1 MADISLQDIFNRAFT
16 YLRAS
21 GVAMTVESYRT
32 LLHLIE
38 ESVAAVGE
46 SGHEDELLES
56 VMERISGYF
65 DLPETNPLQASPSL
79 CRGSIGY
86 FNNDA

>member
-1 MADISLQDIFNRAFT
+1 MADISLQVVFNRAFT

-21 GVAMTVESYRT
+21 GVEMTVERYRT

-38 ESVAAVGE
+38 ASIASAGE
-46 SGHEDELLES
+46 DGHGDELLDS
-56 VMERISGYF
+56 VMARIPDYF
-65 DLPETNPLQASPSL
+65 DLPEKIPPQATPEL

-86 FNNDA
+86 GRDV

>member
-1 MADISLQDIFNRAFT
+1 MTEISLQAVFNRAFT

-21 GVAMTVESYRT
+21 GVEMTVERYRT

-38 ESVAAVGE
+38 ESVASVGE
-46 SGHEDELLES
+46 GGQGDELLEL
-56 VMERISGYF
+56 VMERIAGYF
-65 DLPETNPLQASPSL
+65 DLPETIPPKANPEL

-86 FNNDA
+86 GRDV